1 MLMLHKNNFRLLL
14 DYESH
19 ENLLIF
25 GRQRESR
32 VVIRIG
38 GMATISRLDDIREMK
53 WKTLLATDERVH
65 RGSA

>member
-1 MLMLHKNNFRLLL
+1 MLMHRENNFRLLL

-25 GRQRESR
+25 GGKRGSK

-38 GMATISRLDDIREMK
+38 GMATISRLDDIRELK